1 MIDNSSIMDL
11 LLLYAE
17 TSSDCANLMK
27 KWQKDAQEYKEN
39 AEFDH
44 LADEY
49 FGK

>member
-1 MIDNSSIMDL
+1 MVDIALIL
-11 LLLYAE
+11 E
-17 TSSDCANLMK
+17 TLANYENMTVDCNKLME
-27 KWQKDAQEYKEN
+27 KWYKESEEYKEN